1 MRDEK
6 ANDLSVV
13 HEDCDRNPLKLLG
26 GANEPAALKLAAAGA
41 RPFVVVVAAAAAA
54 VVVKGPFVVA
64 AASLLLA
71 PSTWRSQH
79 QVLTS
84 SVN

>member
-41 RPFVVVVAAAAAA
+41 RPFVVVVVAAAA